1 MLMEFR
7 ASNEVRDFFCCNDKS
22 KNTHLCCTLKG
33 RIVALCQKVCLK
45 GFCVIGYE
53 RK

>member
-7 ASNEVRDFFCCNDKS
+7 ASNEVRNFFVAMTKR